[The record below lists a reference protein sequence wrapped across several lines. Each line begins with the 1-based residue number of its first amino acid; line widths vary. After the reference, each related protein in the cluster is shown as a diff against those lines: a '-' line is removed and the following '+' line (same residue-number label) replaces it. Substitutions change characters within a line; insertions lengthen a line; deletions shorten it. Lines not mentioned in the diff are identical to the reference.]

1 MSVATAGRAMATGVN
16 ASGGAGVTD
25 REREL
30 GAIILAY
37 NDVTERLKNA
47 HEVLNHEVRRLRDE
61 LAAKNEELRRR
72 ERLAALGEMAAGL
85 AHEVRNP
92 LGGIALYVSKL
103 ERDLADRPAAQ
114 ATATKVLTGVRD
126 LDRLVS
132 EILDFAQEDRLERS
146 VRPLGEVVIP
156 VLDQVRPW
164 TGEDGARVTVGAGV
178 EEIEIDCD
186 VHRFRRVML
195 NLVMNAAQAAGRG
208 GEVRIAAN
216 QTGDGVEIEVADN
229 GPGIAPEH
237 LERIFNPF
245 FTTKAKGTGLG
256 LAIVHRIVEAHGW
269 TIRAMNGAAGGA
281 RFVIRIANGE
291 LRMAK

>member
-229 GPGIAPEH
+229 GPGITPEH